1 MLFFNI
7 SNTNFKKENKELKEE
22 NEKLSKKI
30 IEARQEIAWFK
41 TTNPIS
47 SVNRKLEDIE
57 DILER
62 DI

>member
-7 SNTNFKKENKELKEE
+7 SNTNFKKENEQLKEE

-41 TTNPIS
+41 ATNPIS
-47 SVNRKLEDIE
+47 SVNKKLEDIE
-57 DILER
+57 EILER

>member
-7 SNTNFKKENKELKEE
+7 SNINFKKENKELKEE
-22 NEKLSKKI
+22 NEKLSKNI
-30 IEARQEIAWFK
+30 IEARQEIAWLK
-41 TTNPIS
+41 ATNPIS
-47 SVNRKLEDIE
+47 SINRKLEDIE